1 MQLNISETLTAY
13 HTFCNS
19 YNGKKE
25 LKDQLRTEINTGR
38 LLLSLL
44 CENMNR
50 HKQTGCVLLTNIYSI
65 ATQTNQSLRTIQRHL
80 KILLNAGVIIEHGK
94 KNVTTA
100 NNRYRILFNS
110 KLIQYTWIEDGK
122 RVVES
127 EETLVDNAILELNEK
142 LQSKKLQL
150 PENEL
155 INTLPKNY

>member
-1 MQLNISETLTAY
+1 MQLNISETLAAY
-13 HTFCNS
+13 HAFCRK
-19 YNGKKE
+19 YNEKKE
-25 LKDQLRTEINTGR
+25 IKDQLRTEVYTGR
-38 LLLSLL
+38 LMLSLL

-94 KNVTTA
+94 KDVTTA
-100 NNRYRILFNS
+100 KNRYRILFNA

-127 EETLVDNAILELNEK
+127 EEILVDNAILELNEK
-142 LQSKKLQL
+142 VTVKK
-150 PENEL
+150 NA
-155 INTLPKNY
+155 II